1 MSRKPKAPPP
11 KRAVDVD
18 MADPALVE
26 RLAKLLHEA
35 EKRAERTRSLRSLD
49 R

>member
-1 MSRKPKAPPP
+1 MSRTPKAPEP
-11 KRAVDVD
+11 KKAVDVD
-18 MADPALVE
+18 LADPALVE